1 MFTGRRPTNEMF
13 KDGLNLYDFVKE
25 AIPTRLLQIID
36 PSLLPR
42 AGAVEAAI
50 EPDNGNGI
58 VEEEEIN
65 NENHRQLTP
74 KMQNCLVSVLQI
86 GLACSVESP
95 HDRMNMMDVTRKL
108 HLVKADFLEGPRTRV
123 QLN

>member
-36 PSLLPR
+36 PSLLPKD
-42 AGAVEAAI
+42 GAVEAAV
-50 EPDNGNGI
+50 EPEDENEI
-58 VEEEEIN
+58 VEEEIN
-65 NENHRQLTP
+65 NENYRQMTP
-74 KMQNCLVSVLQI
+74 KMQKCLISVLEI

-95 HDRMNMMDVTRKL
+95 QDRMNMMDVTRKL
-108 HLVKADFLEGPRTRV
+108 HLIKADFLEGPRTRV
-123 QLN
+123 QHN